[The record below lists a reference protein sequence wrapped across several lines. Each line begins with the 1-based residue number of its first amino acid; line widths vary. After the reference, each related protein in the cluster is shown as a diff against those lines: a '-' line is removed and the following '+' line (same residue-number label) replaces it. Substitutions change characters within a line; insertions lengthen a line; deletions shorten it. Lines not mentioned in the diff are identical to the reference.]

1 MTSGL
6 NWRHLNKPQ
15 TEDARRSIRRV
26 YHGVTAKLQHFRAEV
41 AQAAGVSVQTL
52 QGWTEG
58 EGEPTMEQADLILE
72 FLRHKD

>member
-1 MTSGL
+1 MQA
-6 NWRHLNKPQ
+6 NER
-15 TEDARRSIRRV
+15 
-26 YHGVTAKLQHFRAEV
+26 KLSQLMDYIDIIQEHRAEV

-52 QGWTEG
+52 QGWTEC